1 MNLFLCIQVCLKST
15 PLGGS
20 LYLNL
25 VASQCHV
32 WPHFSSTLF
41 KYGWLNCVFQ
51 TLILILLCVFS
62 LFPPAVLPALVDR
75 LGDGK
80 DQVRENSQA
89 LILRCMEQTASSM
102 VRYMQTYCTF
112 QSVSQ
117 FIYCLKSFQRR
128 SCVTNSSAN
137 SILYCI
143 LSEDSVSSK
152 LFSSM
157 VISMIWKN
165 AWLRCGTETADET

>member
-1 MNLFLCIQVCLKST
+1 MINLFLCIQVCLKST

-25 VASQCHV
+25 VVSQCHV

-51 TLILILLCVFS
+51 TLILILLCVFLFS
-62 LFPPAVLPALVDR
+62 LLQFCQLWWTGWVMERTRSGRTAKLSSFAAWSRPRPPWWDTCR
-75 LGDGK
+75 H
-80 DQVRENSQA
+80 
-89 LILRCMEQTASSM
+89 IL
-102 VRYMQTYCTF
+102 YI
-112 QSVSQ
+112 SVGVSL
-117 FIYCLKSFQRR
+117 FIYCLKSFQKRA
-128 SCVTNSSAN
+128 CITNSSTN

-143 LSEDSVSSK
+143 LLEDSVGSK

-157 VISMIWKN
+157 VVSLIW
-165 AWLRCGTETADET
+165 